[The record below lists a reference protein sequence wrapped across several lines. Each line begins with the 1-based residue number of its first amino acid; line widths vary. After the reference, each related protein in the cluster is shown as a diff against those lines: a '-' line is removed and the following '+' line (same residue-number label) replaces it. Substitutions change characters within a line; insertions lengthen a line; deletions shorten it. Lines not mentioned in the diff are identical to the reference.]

1 MDWTDQRAL
10 TSTDLRLLFDALL
23 KLITQLPEYAIVCIP
38 EWSSSESFK
47 LLHALDAEWIKLAKE
62 EIESQSIYF
71 DMFIVSIDIPATR
84 ALLLEWGKVEE
95 FVNAVLEH

>member
-1 MDWTDQRAL
+1 MHGIEKDYVDVFGSISGYSFRRGRDGCSMDWTDQRAL

-62 EIESQSIYF
+62 QIEIS
-71 DMFIVSIDIPATR
+71 
-84 ALLLEWGKVEE
+84 
-95 FVNAVLEH
+95 